1 MTRARGANRREE
13 ILLTEGLDEV
23 PEDAG
28 LGRTLHELVLPVGGE
43 HHDRDR
49 ALVEDS
55 PGGLDPVELRHLDV
69 QKSQVRALGAGQ
81 EDRFFAVA
89 GLGADLETGV
99 LEQGPEVEPDD
110 RLVFGDQDPQL
121 WVSLA
126 ENAQPRDSG
135 PGVLERFLKCGP
147 MSDHEYSTPKPLVL
161 RVEIS
166 AEQAAS
172 LAPLLGAAT
181 EQVGIRPVSDVAAI
195 SDVTAISD
203 VAADARVTELKR
215 LETDL
220 DQREAEFEADV
231 QFREDR
237 IERWRTEL
245 EELEQTLERRE
256 RDLVSYVDQLQGVMS
271 GSDNAAW
278 WSRPAGGDGGVR

>member
-1 MTRARGANRREE
+1 
-13 ILLTEGLDEV
+13 
-23 PEDAG
+23 
-28 LGRTLHELVLPVGGE
+28 
-43 HHDRDR
+43 
-49 ALVEDS
+49 
-55 PGGLDPVELRHLDV
+55 
-69 QKSQVRALGAGQ
+69 
-81 EDRFFAVA
+81 
-89 GLGADLETGV
+89 
-99 LEQGPEVEPDD
+99 
-110 RLVFGDQDPQL
+110 
-121 WVSLA
+121 
-126 ENAQPRDSG
+126 
-135 PGVLERFLKCGP
+135 
-147 MSDHEYSTPKPLVL
+147 MSDHEYSIPKPLVL

-181 EQVGIRPVSDVAAI
+181 EHVGIRPVSDVA
-195 SDVTAISD
+195 AISD

-271 GSDNAAW
+271 GSDHAAW

>member
-1 MTRARGANRREE
+1 
-13 ILLTEGLDEV
+13 
-23 PEDAG
+23 
-28 LGRTLHELVLPVGGE
+28 
-43 HHDRDR
+43 
-49 ALVEDS
+49 
-55 PGGLDPVELRHLDV
+55 
-69 QKSQVRALGAGQ
+69 
-81 EDRFFAVA
+81 
-89 GLGADLETGV
+89 
-99 LEQGPEVEPDD
+99 
-110 RLVFGDQDPQL
+110 
-121 WVSLA
+121 
-126 ENAQPRDSG
+126 
-135 PGVLERFLKCGP
+135 

-181 EQVGIRPVSDVAAI
+181 EGVGIRPVSDLAP
-195 SDVTAISD
+195 ISD
-203 VAADARVTELKR
+203 VAANARVTELKR

>member
-13 ILLTEGLDEV
+13 VLLTERLDEI

-28 LGRTLHELVLPVGGE
+28 LRRTLHELVLPVGGE

-69 QKSQVRALGAGQ
+69 QKGQVRALGAGQ
-81 EDRFFAVA
+81 EDGFFAVA

-99 LEQGPEVEPDD
+99 LEQGPEVEPDN

-126 ENAQPRDSG
+126 ENAQPRDRG
-135 PGVLERFLKCGP
+135 GGAPERFLKCGP

-181 EQVGIRPVSDVAAI
+181 EGVGIRPVSDVP
-195 SDVTAISD
+195 AISD